1 MHPDDPM
8 KETWMYPRVV
18 QFDTRR
24 QQFARELQLIRERKQ
39 AGAGSQPSEPRTEPD
54 LRGRPAAQGSEHHEL
69 EPELTT
75 ERT

>member
-8 KETWMYPRVV
+8 KETWMYPHVV

-24 QQFARELQLIRERKQ
+24 QQFARELQLIGERKQ
-39 AGAGSQPSEPRTEPD
+39 AGSGSQPSAPRTEPD
-54 LRGRPAAQGSEHHEL
+54 LRGRPAAQRSEHHEL
-69 EPELTT
+69 EPTT